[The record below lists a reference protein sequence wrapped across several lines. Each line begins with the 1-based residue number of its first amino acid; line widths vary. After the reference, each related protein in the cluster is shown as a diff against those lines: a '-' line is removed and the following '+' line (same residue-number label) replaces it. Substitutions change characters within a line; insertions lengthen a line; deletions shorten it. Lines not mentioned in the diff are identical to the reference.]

1 MANKSLVKAT
11 ILLSIFLALPFLTT
25 WAQQKMNFTAGKQTF
40 LLNDKPFLVKAAE
53 IHYPRI
59 PRDYWDQ
66 RIKMCKALGMNTLC
80 IYVFWNIHEPEPG
93 KFDFTGNNDIAAFC
107 RLAQENGM
115 YIILRPGPYVC
126 AEWEMGGLPWWL
138 LKKKDIRLRE
148 QDPYFMERVQLFE
161 REVGKQ
167 LAPLTIQ
174 NGGPIIMV
182 QVENEYGSYGVD
194 KPYIAAI
201 RNIVKESGFNDV
213 ELFQC
218 DWSSNFTENALPDLL
233 WTVNFGTGA
242 NIDQQ
247 FSKLKELRPDSPLM
261 CSEYWSGW
269 VDKWGDKHETRN
281 ADEMVAGLKEMIEK
295 NISFSL
301 YMTHGGTSFGH
312 WVGADSPG
320 YSPRCSSY
328 DYDAPISEAGQT
340 TPKFWALRNMMAR
353 YHNGKLPTVPK
364 EYPVMSIPAFRF
376 TQTAPLFDNLPKAI
390 TSYDI
395 HSMEYFNQGYGSI
408 LYRTTL
414 PETEVSS
421 ILRITE
427 AHDWAQIFIDGVF
440 ITTLDRRYGEKEVT
454 LPPLRKDARLD
465 ILVES
470 MGRINY
476 GRTIN
481 DYKGITE
488 SVELLTEKQNYTF
501 SCNLKNW
508 QVYCLEDSY
517 AFAAS
522 RNYVPLSSAGSP
534 GYYRSTFWLKKTA
547 DTFLNL
553 EQFGKGQV
561 YVNGHA
567 IGRFWHI
574 GPQQTLYMPGCWLKK
589 GENEI
594 IVLDVKGSSQPIIEG
609 LAKPILD
616 KLNNPQPK
624 IHRKE
629 GQQLNL
635 NNETP
640 LSEGSFSMG
649 NGWQEIRFKSP
660 INGRYFCLRA
670 INGYKGNEAAIAEL
684 DILGTNGLPVN
695 REQWH
700 ILYASSEE
708 THRGNRTADKI
719 FDHQESTFWQSAT
732 GISYPHEIIIDMGT
746 SNEIIGFRYLPRMEQ
761 NIPGNIKDYQIF
773 IKENAFILN

>member
-11 ILLSIFLALPFLTT
+11 ILLSIFIALPFLTT

-269 VDKWGDKHETRN
+269 FDKWGDKHETRN

-522 RNYVPLSSAGSP
+522 RNYVPLSSAASP

-594 IVLDVKGSSQPIIEG
+594 IVLDVKGPSQPIIEG